1 METWL
6 IPYDTLCQDM
16 ELEYGPF
23 VLFGLVLYA
32 DQPSEWHLVA
42 ASRKLPEGEAGI
54 DILAD
59 YYGKHFNA
67 FEQPLLGRLVV
78 LPVNH
83 RLVQALQN
91 IVGVKSPAGYWHGEN
106 LRIMDMDVLQ
116 MHLLRWQPENVA
128 NAIAVSRYPLLPGQH
143 VGN

>member
-1 METWL
+1 MFTVALCREME
-6 IPYDTLCQDM
+6 P
-16 ELEYGPF
+16 EYGPF

-83 RLVQALQN
+83 RWVQALQT
-91 IVGVKSPAGYWHGEN
+91 IGVQAPTGYWHGEN

-116 MHLLRWQPENVA
+116 IHLVRWQPEIAA
-128 NAIAVSRYPLLPGQH
+128 NSPSMPKKPLIPDQH
-143 VGN
+143 VGI